1 MAELWFSV
9 LTRQL
14 LCRGEFTSRADL
26 AGKITS
32 FTIRCNRTARPYTW
46 TYDARADHRPPPR
59 PAQRIRG
66 TQNRHRQHTSP
77 SRMTTATPN
86 GSTGRR

>member
-9 LTRQL
+9 LTRRL
-14 LCRGEFTSRADL
+14 LRRGEFTSRADL

-46 TYDARADHRPPPR
+46 TYDARADHARR
-59 PAQRIRG
+59 LAQ
-66 TQNRHRQHTSP
+66 HS
-77 SRMTTATPN
+77 
-86 GSTGRR
+86 GSAAPEPVIASSLPQAA